1 MGIIFESFK
10 VAFNI
15 QKRYYLNFLFNI
27 TSSIFTFVPF
37 IFISLTISKKP
48 VEYILWVVSAS
59 GIWII
64 LSQLIWS
71 VGLSIRKEI
80 SEGTL
85 EEILLS
91 PSNPIL
97 VFIGKS
103 ILPVTLSAVSAF
115 LTLLGVVIFSDRSI
129 LKLLEVFF
137 LTLPC
142 VPVALG
148 ISFMISILVINFK
161 EVFAFLQV
169 LMIFLGIC
177 IGLTYPV
184 DGLPRPLYIISR
196 IMLIPEIIR
205 NIREILIYNKSILD
219 KDILINSGVTIITGI
234 IILFVS
240 LLLLNNA
247 IEKMKKK
254 GSYNYV

>member
-1 MGIIFESFK
+1 
-10 VAFNI
+10 
-15 QKRYYLNFLFNI
+15 
-27 TSSIFTFVPF
+27 
-37 IFISLTISKKP
+37 
-48 VEYILWVVSAS
+48 
-59 GIWII
+59 
-64 LSQLIWS
+64 
-71 VGLSIRKEI
+71 
-80 SEGTL
+80 
-85 EEILLS
+85 
-91 PSNPIL
+91 
-97 VFIGKS
+97 
-103 ILPVTLSAVSAF
+103 
-115 LTLLGVVIFSDRSI
+115 
-129 LKLLEVFF
+129 
-137 LTLPC
+137 
-142 VPVALG
+142 
-148 ISFMISILVINFK
+148 MISILVINFK

>member
-103 ILPVTLSAVSAF
+103 ILPVTLSAVSF
-115 LTLLGVVIFSDRSI
+115 FSIIKIFYYLS
-129 LKLLEVFF
+129 K
-137 LTLPC
+137 
-142 VPVALG
+142 
-148 ISFMISILVINFK
+148 
-161 EVFAFLQV
+161 
-169 LMIFLGIC
+169 
-177 IGLTYPV
+177 Y
-184 DGLPRPLYIISR
+184 
-196 IMLIPEIIR
+196 
-205 NIREILIYNKSILD
+205 NI
-219 KDILINSGVTIITGI
+219 
-234 IILFVS
+234 
-240 LLLLNNA
+240 
-247 IEKMKKK
+247 
-254 GSYNYV
+254 